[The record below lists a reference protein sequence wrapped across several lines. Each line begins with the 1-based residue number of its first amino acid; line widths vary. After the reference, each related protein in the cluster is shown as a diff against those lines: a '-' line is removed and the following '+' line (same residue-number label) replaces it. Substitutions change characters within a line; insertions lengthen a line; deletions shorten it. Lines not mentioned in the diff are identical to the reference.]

1 MYSNEIM
8 EEFYNPQN
16 YGVIKGA
23 SGVGKVTSEIGS
35 EIIKIFIKVEDE
47 RIVDAQFQTFG
58 GVVAIA
64 LTSFATRLMIGK
76 SLRQV
81 RNITSNSLIEMS
93 GNDIPENKMYI
104 VQLVLNAIYGSVDSY
119 FNKSAKNDD

>member
-1 MYSNEIM
+1 MYSNKIM

-23 SGVGKVTSEIGS
+23 SGVGKVTSDVGS
-35 EIIKIFIKVEDE
+35 EIIKIFIKVEDDK
-47 RIVDAQFQTFG
+47 IIDAQFQTFG

-64 LTSFATRLMIGK
+64 CSSIATTLMVGK
-76 SLRQV
+76 TLRQV
-81 RNITSNSLIEMS
+81 RNITTNTILEIVGEV
-93 GNDIPENKMYI
+93 PETKMYI
-104 VQLVLNAIYGSVDSY
+104 VQAVVSAIYGSVDSY

>member
-1 MYSNEIM
+1 MYSEKIM

-35 EIIKIFIKVEDE
+35 EIIKIFIKVENE
-47 RIVDAQFQTFG
+47 KIVDAQFQTFG

-76 SLRQV
+76 SLKEI
-81 RNITSNSLIEMS
+81 RNITASMLLETA
-93 GNDIPENKMYI
+93 GGEIPENKMYI
-104 VQLVLNAIYGSVDSY
+104 VQLVVNAVHASVDSY
-119 FNKSAKNDD
+119 FNKSAKED

>member
-1 MYSNEIM
+1 MYSNKVM

-23 SGVGKVTSEIGS
+23 SGVGKVTSDVGS
-35 EIIKIFIKVEDE
+35 EIIKIFIKVEKD
-47 RIVDAQFQTFG
+47 RIVDAEFQTFG

-64 LTSFATRLMIGK
+64 CSSIATTLMIGK
-76 SLRQV
+76 SLKEI
-81 RNITSNSLIEMS
+81 RNITANSILEIAGEV
-93 GNDIPENKMYI
+93 PENKMYI
-104 VQLVLNAIYGSVDSY
+104 VQAVVSAMYASVDSY

>member
-1 MYSNEIM
+1 MYSNRIM

-23 SGVGKVTSEIGS
+23 SGVGKVTSDVGS
-35 EIIKIFIKVEDE
+35 EIIKIFIKVEKDK
-47 RIVDAQFQTFG
+47 IVDAQFQTFG

-64 LTSFATRLMIGK
+64 CSSIATTLMIGK
-76 SLRQV
+76 SLKEI
-81 RNITSNSLIEMS
+81 RNITTNTILEIVGEV
-93 GNDIPENKMYI
+93 PENKMYI
-104 VQLVLNAIYGSVDSY
+104 VQAVVSAIYGSVDSY

>member
-1 MYSNEIM
+1 MYSNVIM

-23 SGVGKVTSEIGS
+23 SGVGKVTSAIGS

-47 RIVDAQFQTFG
+47 KIVDAQFQTFG

-64 LTSFATRLMIGK
+64 TSSIATKLIIGK
-76 SLRQV
+76 SLKQI
-81 RNITSNSLIEMS
+81 RNITVASLLEITGE
-93 GNDIPENKMYI
+93 IPENKMYI
-104 VQLVLNAIYGSVDSY
+104 IQAVVSAVHASVDSY
-119 FNKSAKNDD
+119 FNKSAKDD

>member
-1 MYSNEIM
+1 MYSNVIM

-35 EIIKIFIKVEDE
+35 EIIKIFIKVEKE
-47 RIVDAQFQTFG
+47 KIVDAQFQTFG

-76 SLRQV
+76 SLKEI
-81 RNITSNSLIEMS
+81 RNITASMLLETA
-93 GNDIPENKMYI
+93 GGEIPENKMYI
-104 VQLVLNAIYGSVDSY
+104 VQLVVNAVHASVDSY
-119 FNKSAKNDD
+119 FNKSAKED

>member
-1 MYSNEIM
+1 MYSNRIM

-23 SGVGKVTSEIGS
+23 SGVGKVTSDVGS
-35 EIIKIFIKVEDE
+35 EIIKIFIKVEKDK
-47 RIVDAQFQTFG
+47 IVDAQFQTFG

-64 LTSFATRLMIGK
+64 CSSIATTLMIGK
-76 SLRQV
+76 SLKEI
-81 RNITSNSLIEMS
+81 RNITANSILEIVGEV
-93 GNDIPENKMYI
+93 PENKMYI
-104 VQLVLNAIYGSVDSY
+104 VQAVVSAIYGSVDSY

>member
-119 FNKSAKNDD
+119 FNKSAKED